1 MEKVAWK
8 RVASVVSDPL
18 RPHELCSQTGSS
30 GEGSIEAHTL
40 SNVK

>member
-8 RVASVVSDPL
+8 HVASVVSDPL
-18 RPHELCSQTGSS
+18 RPMNCSQTGSS
-30 GEGSIEAHTL
+30 GEGSIEAYTL